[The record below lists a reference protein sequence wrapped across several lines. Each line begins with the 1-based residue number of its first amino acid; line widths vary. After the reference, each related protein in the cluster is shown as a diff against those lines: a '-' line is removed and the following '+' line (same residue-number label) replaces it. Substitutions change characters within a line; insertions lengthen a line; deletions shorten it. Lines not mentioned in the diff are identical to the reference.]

1 MNLQEVL
8 NYRSHCLLCNRKL
21 EIKSLDLAGV
31 SLIRTNDGL
40 HAELVSKD
48 KNYSVYFKNDGTY
61 ERMKRWNNMYVKPL
75 AVLRECPKCIP
86 KVDLVEDVTVTGIP
100 KSPPPIL
107 LKARSTGMT
116 TISKALSQYL
126 VATTLDSLKD
136 LRCAYT
142 FELFGDSQGNFEST
156 LNWEDIRFCTKT
168 DFYHIKTNFK
178 EGKTWIKSGN
188 FKKDTIET
196 IVSMDVPA
204 VNASNIVSKEKLVEK
219 IRLYNLF
226 S

>member
-8 NYRSHCLLCNRKL
+8 TYRSQCLICDRKL
-21 EIKSLDLAGV
+21 ETKSLDLAGI
-31 SLIRTNDGL
+31 SLTRTNEGL
-40 HAELVSKD
+40 LAELFSKD

-61 ERMKRWNNMYVKPL
+61 ERMKRWNNVYVKPL
-75 AVLRECPKCIP
+75 AILRECPKCIP
-86 KVDLVEDVTVTGIP
+86 KIDIVEDKVTLSAP
-100 KSPPPIL
+100 QPPHIL
-107 LKARSTGMT
+107 LKSRSVGATTTTGA
-116 TISKALSQYL
+116 ALL
-126 VATTLDSLKD
+126 MATTLNSLKD

-142 FELFGDSQGNFEST
+142 FELFGDSEGNFEST

-204 VNASNIVSKEKLVEK
+204 VKTTNITTKEKLVEK
-219 IRLYNLF
+219 LKLYNLF